1 MYYAYDGSM
10 HTITQKMHEKYGPV
24 VRMAPNYLD
33 LDYDNCAALIKTC
46 FDTKGVWK
54 KVRFVPSFLSLELR
68 HQMSTPMGSNRL
80 TSFIDGVA
88 WC

>member
-10 HTITQKMHEKYGPV
+10 HTITQRMHRIYGPV

-33 LDYDNCAALIKTC
+33 LDYDTCAGLIKAC

-54 KVRFVPSFLSLELR
+54 KVRFSSHLINRQLRARNSLFR
-68 HQMSTPMGSNRL
+68 
-80 TSFIDGVA
+80 
-88 WC
+88 C